1 MRFDKLT
8 TKFQQA
14 FAEAQTLANVNN
26 NTSIES
32 FHLLLALINDAQDDT
47 ISILTAAGSNVHK
60 LKQTITAGIENLPK
74 GRNKNGEIS
83 ISRDM
88 NNHLNITGK
97 NALKHNDSFIASAI
111 CLCE

>member
-47 ISILTAAGSNVHK
+47 TSILTAAGSNVHK
-60 LKQTITAGIENLPK
+60 LKQTITAEIENLPK
-74 GRNKNGEIS
+74 GRDENGEIS
-83 ISRDM
+83 ISRDL
-88 NNHLNITGK
+88 NNLLNTANQEIK
-97 NALKHNDSFIASAI
+97 LVSELS
-111 CLCE
+111 